1 MSSTTKSYTMTTT
14 LNRGYEDSVADTRKA
29 LTDVGFGV
37 LTEID
42 IQTTLKNK
50 LGVDVPAQIIL
61 GACRPPLAHRALE
74 AEPSVAALLPCN
86 VVVRDI
92 GDGQTVVE
100 VIDPE
105 MMMSVTSAPALAEV
119 AAEAKDR
126 LQKALLALGGTAA
139 QVTA

>member
-92 GDGQTVVE
+92 GSGQTVVE